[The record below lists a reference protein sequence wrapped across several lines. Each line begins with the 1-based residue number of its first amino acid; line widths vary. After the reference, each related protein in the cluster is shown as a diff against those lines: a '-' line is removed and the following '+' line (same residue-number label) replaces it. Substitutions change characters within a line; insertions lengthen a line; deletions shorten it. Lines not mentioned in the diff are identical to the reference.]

1 MTDRSAI
8 GESLAAVATVILSST
23 VVAPK
28 TGAPRIA
35 AVMVSVVFVAGALSL
50 SAART
55 IGVEPARTIT
65 LSIVGTNDVHGFV
78 LPANGRGGVAWL
90 GGYLR
95 NLRAVRTE
103 PDGGVIVLDAGDTF
117 QGGIESNLSEGGLV
131 IDAYNALGYAA
142 TAIGNHE
149 FDFGPLDTLD
159 PADAPDPR
167 GALKAMAARA
177 RFPMLAA
184 NLLDAATGQMV
195 DWPNVAPSTLITVAG
210 LRIGIIGAMT
220 IDGLRATLAANVH
233 GLALA
238 PLAETIQ
245 AEANRLRQR
254 DADLV
259 LLTIHA
265 GGSCSQL
272 ADDTDLS
279 SCDGG
284 SEVFRLLRDLRRGT
298 LDAVVAGHTHA
309 VLAHVFEGVPVIESW
324 WGGRA
329 FGRMD
334 LTVDRQTKR
343 VQGVRLFPPQDLCV
357 RWDCAASPDDPGTQR
372 MYEGRPVAV
381 DPDIVRA
388 MAPALDRVR
397 QMQAEPLPVTVDT
410 LVRRGVDSGAP
421 LGNLF
426 ADAMRES
433 VSGADLSVNN
443 NGFAGLRADLPAGPL
458 TFGRLYDVFPFDNR
472 LVQLT
477 MTGTELERVFAEEIR
492 RQRPGALAVSG
503 VRVRG
508 NCEGPELRVRI
519 TRSSGEAIDGETRVQ
534 VVTSDMLAGGVVF
547 AAVAPRPFPVPATAP
562 IVRTLVERWLRRR
575 GGRISEEQFLDRG
588 GSRWTYPTGT
598 CAAQ

>member
-1 MTDRSAI
+1 MLSLFATT
-8 GESLAAVATVILSST
+8 SLARILVTPAIVLAGAVTLGVGGAFAVSSMQLRS
-23 VVAPK
+23 VAPER
-28 TGAPRIA
+28 P
-35 AVMVSVVFVAGALSL
+35 
-50 SAART
+50 
-55 IGVEPARTIT
+55 IT
-65 LSIVGTNDVHGFV
+65 LSIVGTNDVHGYV

-90 GGYLR
+90 GGYLK
-95 NLRAVRTE
+95 NLRAVRAE

-131 IDAYNALGYAA
+131 IDAYGALGYAA
-142 TAIGNHE
+142 AAIGNHE
-149 FDFGPLDTLD
+149 FDFGPLDAFD
-159 PADAPDPR
+159 PADGPDPR

-184 NLLDAATGQMV
+184 NLLDAATTRPV
-195 DWPNVAPSTLITVAG
+195 EWPNVYPSTLITVAG
-210 LRIGIIGAMT
+210 LRIGLVGAMT

-245 AEANRLRQR
+245 SEADGLRKR
-254 DADLV
+254 GADLV

-265 GGSCSQL
+265 GGSCGQL

-298 LDAVVAGHTHA
+298 LDGVVAGHTHA
-309 VLAHVFEGVPVIESW
+309 ALAHVIEGVPVIESW

-334 LTVDRQTKR
+334 LTIDRQTKR
-343 VQGVRLFPPQDLCV
+343 VQAVRLFPPQDLCV
-357 RWDCAASPDDPGTQR
+357 RWDCANAPEDSGAQR
-372 MYEGRPVAV
+372 MYEGRPVAP
-381 DPDIVRA
+381 DPAIIHA
-388 MAPALDRVR
+388 MGPELDRVR
-397 QMQAEPLPVTVDT
+397 RIQADPLPVTVET
-410 LVRRGVDSGAP
+410 LMRRGVDVGAP

-433 VSGADLSVNN
+433 VPGADVSLNN

-472 LVQLT
+472 LVQLSL
-477 MTGTELERVFAEEIR
+477 TGADLERVFADEIR

-503 VRVRG
+503 IRVSG
-508 NCEGPELRVRI
+508 TCDGPELRVRI
-519 TRSSGEAIDGETRVQ
+519 TRSSGDAIASDARVS
-534 VVTSDMLAGGVVF
+534 VVTSDMLAGGIVF
-547 AAVAPRPFPVPATAP
+547 SSVTPRPSPVPATAP
-562 IVRTLVERWLRRR
+562 IVRTVVERWLRRR
-575 GGRISEEQFLDRG
+575 GGRLSEEQFLDRS
-588 GSRWTYPTGT
+588 GSRWTYPTGS